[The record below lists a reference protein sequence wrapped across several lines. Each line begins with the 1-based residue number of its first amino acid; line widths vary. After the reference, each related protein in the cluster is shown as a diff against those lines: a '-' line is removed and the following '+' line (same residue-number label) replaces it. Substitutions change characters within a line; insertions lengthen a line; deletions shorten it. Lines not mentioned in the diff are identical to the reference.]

1 MGWPQMYPGKAVSS
15 QERDM
20 DDLVRR
26 VIVIERHDHTRH
38 ASTVYEHE
46 PKRSSRVS
54 VLTRPLER
62 TARRLVKA
70 DIIFRQE
77 LLRRHEESNRR
88 RRDGWILEA
97 PANIIEAG
105 REAYNEARKA
115 VPFRILPKA

>member
-1 MGWPQMYPGKAVSS
+1 
-15 QERDM
+15 M
-20 DDLVRR
+20 DDLIRR
-26 VIVIERHDHTRH
+26 VIVIERQDNTRR

-46 PKRSSRVS
+46 PKGRSRVS
-54 VLTRPLER
+54 MVTRPLER
-62 TARRLVKA
+62 TAKRLVKA
-70 DIIFRQE
+70 DVIFRQE